1 MPCLRRDFHKP
12 EQKQSETMADAMEI
26 TPNEGMPALP
36 PLPPVA
42 PDVHAPGKG
51 VGQNWPLASA
61 GIAVAVAATPQ
72 PRDAFLEQRR
82 GEVGQVR

>member
-1 MPCLRRDFHKP
+1 MPSLRRDFHKP
-12 EQKQSETMADAMEI
+12 EQKQSETMADAMKI
-26 TPNEGMPALP
+26 APNEGMPALP

-42 PDVHAPGKG
+42 PVVHVPGKG

-72 PRDAFLEQRR
+72 PRDAFLERRR